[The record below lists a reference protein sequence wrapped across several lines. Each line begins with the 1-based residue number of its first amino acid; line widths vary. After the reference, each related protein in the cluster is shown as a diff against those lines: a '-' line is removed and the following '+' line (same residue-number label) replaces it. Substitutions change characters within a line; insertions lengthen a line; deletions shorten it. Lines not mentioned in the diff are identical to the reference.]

1 MPQCSNRRGRVFNG
15 EMKEIKRGK
24 SNTKKGIIWQYDV
37 ESKNTE
43 KEPQLAAGFSCVA
56 LEDETFTGPLEDG
69 GDKISNSDSE
79 MAT

>member
-1 MPQCSNRRGRVFNG
+1 M
-15 EMKEIKRGK
+15 
-24 SNTKKGIIWQYDV
+24 

-43 KEPQLAAGFSCVA
+43 KEPQMAAGFSSVA

-69 GDKISNSDSE
+69 GDKISNDDSE